1 MAKRRNFNI
10 DEHIDMY
17 RSYYYTCL
25 QIMLCDLPAKFVPA
39 LFFDAGDACYT
50 DGCSIHIGKDFVTA
64 TEEDEAML
72 QILYV
77 IGHEAQHIL
86 STPRKYWTWGQE
98 NALRILTEILS
109 KRLLSVKISD
119 PEKFT
124 AAANVKGY
132 KFSVRGLQQLIHFI
146 LNSIEDG
153 RIERIRCPKSRLFKN
168 EMYLYRADAWN
179 NNPAEKGQKDLITII
194 NQILSLSTMGI
205 YQKGYAAEYA
215 GTPVDA
221 FVDSLIPTLAKA
233 TNARNCCDCARLC
246 SNIFID
252 IAPYVEDFFKES
264 DENEL
269 EKTLKAT
276 GQAGVGEP
284 CNYPGDSN
292 QEQMGENNGSS
303 DSKESESKDAS
314 KSEKT
319 GNADGKE
326 DDKSSKG
333 TKKASDMDGKEGTE
347 EEKKKE
353 QSGDKVDDTLRNN
366 EGLRSVNPD
375 EKRPNMTDTEIDEWL
390 NSMREQAR
398 AMLEDKVKEMKDFRP
413 RTAPRIKEVFD
424 DSAPVEALKKSTCSQ
439 KFKFKEQK
447 KTYTVDLQMPQFLE
461 KRARAFARKLE
472 KVFQQEDIPE
482 LENRTSGSVNNRDLY
497 KLAVGELDF
506 WKKTEESGELDTCC
520 YYLCDNSGSMG
531 HGKNSKRNWAWECLT
546 VIEEGFKKYMPLK
559 ITAFQEIGNKVLHEC
574 AKNWEERYNAS
585 CSYNY
590 LMKMPTGASNADGY
604 SIRIATQELLS
615 RPEQTKIL
623 FVLSDGL
630 PAYSNGEA
638 DTKLA
643 ADEAK
648 KAGIILVPIYFSH
661 DTICDGVADL
671 NTREAKTFYQMYG
684 KESIIT
690 IPEKIEDEVIRV
702 LTKLVLRNL

>member
-1 MAKRRNFNI
+1 MAKRRNFDI
-10 DEHIDMY
+10 DEHIKMY
-17 RSYYYTCL
+17 GSYYYTCL
-25 QIMLCDLPAKFVPA
+25 QIMLSDLPAKFVPG
-39 LFFDAGDACYT
+39 LIFDEGDDCYF
-50 DGCSIHIGKDFVTA
+50 DGCAIHIGKGFITA

-77 IGHEAQHIL
+77 LGHEAQHVL
-86 STPRKYWTWGQE
+86 STPRKYWMWGQE
-98 NALRILTEILS
+98 NALRILTETLS
-109 KRLLSVKISD
+109 KRVLGVKISD
-119 PEKFT
+119 TKKFI
-124 AAANVKGY
+124 AAANPKGY
-132 KFSVRGLQQLIHFI
+132 KFSVRGLQQFVHFI
-146 LNSIEDG
+146 LNSVEDG

-179 NNPAEKGQKDLITII
+179 KNPVQKEQKDLVTII
-194 NQILSLSTMGI
+194 NQILTLSTMGI

-215 GTPVDA
+215 GGQVDA
-221 FVDSLIPTLAKA
+221 FVDSLLPTLAKA
-233 TNARNCCDCARLC
+233 TNARSCYDCMRLC
-246 SNIFID
+246 SNIFMD
-252 IAPYVEDFFKES
+252 IAPYVEEFFKTS
-264 DENEL
+264 DEDEL
-269 EKTLKAT
+269 EKALKAT
-276 GQAGVGEP
+276 GQAGAGEP

-292 QEQMGENNGSS
+292 QEQTGEGSGDTPSDPSGSDSTKKGGKEESEGSS
-303 DSKESESKDAS
+303 
-314 KSEKT
+314 KS
-319 GNADGKE
+319 A
-326 DDKSSKG
+326 
-333 TKKASDMDGKEGTE
+333 KKASDMDGKEGTE

-353 QSGDKVDDTLRNN
+353 QKGDKIDDTLRNN
-366 EGLRSVNPD
+366 EGLRSINPD
-375 EKRPNMTDTEIDEWL
+375 EEKIDMTDAEIDAWL

-398 AMLEDKVKEMKDFRP
+398 AMLEDKVKEMKNFRP

-424 DSAPVEALKKSTCSQ
+424 DSAPVEALKNSSCSE

-447 KTYTVDLQMPQFLE
+447 KSYTVDMQMPQFLE

-506 WKKTEESGELDTCC
+506 WKKVEEAGELDTCC
-520 YYLCDNSGSMG
+520 YFLCDNSGSMG

-559 ITAFQEIGNKVLHEC
+559 ITAFQQLGNKVLHEC

-590 LMKMPTGASNADGY
+590 LMKMPSGASNADGY
-604 SIRIATQELLS
+604 SIRIATKELLA

-648 KAGIILVPIYFSH
+648 KSGIIMVPIYFSH
-661 DTICDGVADL
+661 DTVCDGVADL
-671 NTREAKTFYQMYG
+671 NTREAKKFYQMYG
-684 KESIIT
+684 KDSIIT
-690 IPEKIEDEVIRV
+690 IPEQIEDEVIRV
-702 LTKLVLRNL
+702 LTKLVLQNL